1 MLKSFLK
8 THIKTKHDLKF
19 VLWDILN
26 TLNVSYIYFTV
37 KSAITKQSQI
47 LILITMSVQLIRPR
61 VSHHLDHFPS
71 YAFKACDSSYSSCEQ
86 MFCRKEQRD

>member
-26 TLNVSYIYFTV
+26 TMNVSYIYFTV

-47 LILITMSVQLIRPR
+47 LILITMSVQLIRPYA
-61 VSHHLDHFPS
+61 

-86 MFCRKEQRD
+86 MFCRKEERD